1 MKQKKAIFIRVMIIS
16 SLIVIAAVVIFVK
29 LLIVQSNMAGSLSQN
44 DPVVALREIDTPR
57 GNIYDVKGNLLAT
70 SMPVY
75 TIAIDPSQA
84 SETLFSN
91 NYRALAQG
99 LSAIF
104 GDLSAD
110 QYALKLLQARRSKKQ
125 YLKLKSDVRYSEL
138 QEVKKL
144 PILRKGRF
152 KGGFVYTQYSNRTKP
167 FGYLC
172 NRTIGYGRAGS
183 DVGIE
188 KSFNEDLKGK
198 NGLQMMQKINGGI
211 WKPISNTQDIEP
223 VPGSDVYSTID
234 IHMQDIAQTALLRTL
249 EKFEAESGS
258 VILMDV
264 NTGAIRAMSSL
275 QRTKEEKYAE
285 NFNYAFGAAYEP
297 GSTFKLASL
306 LVALEDGKVDTS
318 TVVDTKNGVFQFYD
332 KKMKDSNSHRGGHG
346 KISLGRAFEVSS
358 NIGIARTIVDLYED
372 KPQEFIDRLAR
383 LGISNKLDFELL
395 GEAEPWIKNRNDKS
409 WSGVSLPWISYGYE
423 LKMSAL
429 HILALYNA
437 VANNGEMVKPY
448 LVDRIQTGE
457 QLVMSKSVDVLK
469 PSICS
474 TNTINILRDLLV
486 GVVENG
492 TAKNIYSEKYSCA
505 GKTGTAKIAA
515 QGSYGSEYRASF
527 VGYFPA
533 DKPKYSC
540 IVVITKPKKEL
551 GFYGNIVAAPVF
563 REIRDLLFAEKPV
576 VVRDMEGGSASDYVG
591 LAHEINSIH
600 KVLEYTTN
608 NQMASNSLIRSNK
621 SDFESVLVESNLMPD
636 LSGMT
641 PMDALFVLENLGLR
655 VELKGKGKVKS
666 QSLSVGKSI
675 QKNQLVIL
683 RLS

>member
-1 MKQKKAIFIRVMIIS
+1 M
-16 SLIVIAAVVIFVK
+16 
-29 LLIVQSNMAGSLSQN
+29 
-44 DPVVALREIDTPR
+44 
-57 GNIYDVKGNLLAT
+57 
-70 SMPVY
+70 
-75 TIAIDPSQA
+75 
-84 SETLFSN
+84 
-91 NYRALAQG
+91 
-99 LSAIF
+99 
-104 GDLSAD
+104 
-110 QYALKLLQARRSKKQ
+110 
-125 YLKLKSDVRYSEL
+125 
-138 QEVKKL
+138 
-144 PILRKGRF
+144 
-152 KGGFVYTQYSNRTKP
+152 
-167 FGYLC
+167 
-172 NRTIGYGRAGS
+172 
-183 DVGIE
+183 
-188 KSFNEDLKGK
+188 
-198 NGLQMMQKINGGI
+198 
-211 WKPISNTQDIEP
+211 
-223 VPGSDVYSTID
+223 
-234 IHMQDIAQTALLRTL
+234 
-249 EKFEAESGS
+249 
-258 VILMDV
+258 
-264 NTGAIRAMSSL
+264 
-275 QRTKEEKYAE
+275 
-285 NFNYAFGAAYEP
+285 
-297 GSTFKLASL
+297 
-306 LVALEDGKVDTS
+306 
-318 TVVDTKNGVFQFYD
+318 
-332 KKMKDSNSHRGGHG
+332 
-346 KISLGRAFEVSS
+346 
-358 NIGIARTIVDLYED
+358 
-372 KPQEFIDRLAR
+372 
-383 LGISNKLDFELL
+383 
-395 GEAEPWIKNRNDKS
+395 
-409 WSGVSLPWISYGYE
+409 SYGYE

-429 HILALYNA
+429 HILTLYNA

-457 QLVMSKSVDVLK
+457 HLLASKEVVVIK

-527 VGYFPA
+527 AGYFPA

-540 IVVITKPKKEL
+540 IVVVTKPKKEL

-576 VVRDMEGGSASDYVG
+576 VVPDMDGSSASEYVG
-591 LAHEINSIH
+591 LAHEINAIH

-655 VELKGKGKVKS
+655 VELKGKGKVKE